1 MNYKG
6 EIKLINLLELEPN
19 RVSVDL
25 TQYSIVL
32 MGDTGVGK
40 TTMLMNFLK
49 ELTPNK
55 EPLFLEFEDRFQ
67 NIPNITAVKINT
79 MSDLKSIIGQ
89 LRNPALKEKY
99 SCIVVDTLDK
109 YEEAMERYVLENR
122 DAEIL
127 KDVGAFGEGSL
138 RFKSALRNIGII
150 QSLGYT
156 VHEIAQSAHS
166 KDFETKKESD
176 SLKLNKNTFSY
187 CREAAFLVG
196 YMWEEKGERY
206 ITFKKSPKYP
216 DLKDT
221 FNLPEKI
228 NVKELKDVW
237 IKAVKD
243 LGGDFTT
250 NEKTIDKTT
259 PVENFEE
266 VKAKGIKLGGLLA
279 SNGHL
284 AEATAVLQK
293 HLGLDDNGNVKMFDA
308 LRDTQLDLTK
318 VIVME
323 LEELV
328 SKFNLKVV

>member
-1 MNYKG
+1 MM
-6 EIKLINLLELEPN
+6 INLLELQPN
-19 RVSVDL
+19 KVSVDL
-25 TQYSIVL
+25 TQYSTVW

-40 TTMLMNFLK
+40 TTTLMRFLK
-49 ELTPNK
+49 ELYPDK
-55 EPLFLEFEDRFQ
+55 DPLFLEFEDRFQ
-67 NIPNITAVKINT
+67 NIPGIMAVKIDT
-79 MSDLKSIIGQ
+79 MADLKSIIGQ
-89 LRNPALKEKY
+89 LRNPEFKKRF
-99 SCIVVDTLDK
+99 SCIVIDTLDK
-109 YEEAMERYVLENR
+109 FEESCERYVLENR

-138 RFKSALRNIGII
+138 RFKSALRNIGVI

-156 VHEIAQSAHS
+156 VHFIAQSSHS
-166 KDFETKKESD
+166 KDFDTKKESD
-176 SLKLNKNTFSY
+176 ALKLNKNTFSY

-196 YMWEEKGERY
+196 YMYADTKGERI
-206 ITFKKSPKYP
+206 ITFKKSDKYP

-221 FNLPEKI
+221 FGLPEKI
-228 NVKELKDVW
+228 NVKDLKSVW
-237 IKAVKD
+237 TKAVED

-250 NEKTIDKTT
+250 NEKTIDKTA
-259 PVENFEE
+259 PVEDFEAI
-266 VKAKGIKLGGLLA
+266 KAKGVELGGLLA

-293 HLGLDDNGNVKMFDA
+293 NLGLDDNGNVKMFDT

-328 SKFNLKVV
+328 QKFGIKTN

>member
-1 MNYKG
+1 MM
-6 EIKLINLLELEPN
+6 INLLELQPN
-19 RVSVDL
+19 KVSIDL
-25 TQYSIVL
+25 TQYSTVW

-40 TTMLMNFLK
+40 TTTLMKFLK
-49 ELTPNK
+49 ELNPDK
-55 EPLFLEFEDRFQ
+55 DPLFLEFEDRFQ
-67 NIPNITAVKINT
+67 NIPGIMAVKIDT
-79 MSDLKSIIGQ
+79 MSDLKSVIDQ
-89 LRNPALKEKY
+89 LKNPEFKKRF
-99 SCIVVDTLDK
+99 SCIVIDTLDK
-109 YEEAMERYVLENR
+109 FEESCERYVLTNR

-156 VHEIAQSAHS
+156 VHFIAQSSHS
-166 KDFETKKESD
+166 KDFDTKKESD

-196 YMWEEKGERY
+196 YMYADTKGERF
-206 ITFKKSPKYP
+206 ITFKKCDRYP

-221 FNLPEKI
+221 FGLPEKV
-228 NVKELKDVW
+228 NVKDLKSVW

-250 NEKTIDKTT
+250 KEKTIDKTV
-259 PVENFEE
+259 PVEDFETI
-266 VKAKGIKLGGLLA
+266 KAKGIELGGLLA

-284 AEATAVLQK
+284 ADATAVLQK
-293 HLGLDDNGNVKMFDA
+293 NLGLDDNGNVKMFET

-323 LEELV
+323 LEELIQ
-328 SKFNLKVV
+328 KFNIKTN